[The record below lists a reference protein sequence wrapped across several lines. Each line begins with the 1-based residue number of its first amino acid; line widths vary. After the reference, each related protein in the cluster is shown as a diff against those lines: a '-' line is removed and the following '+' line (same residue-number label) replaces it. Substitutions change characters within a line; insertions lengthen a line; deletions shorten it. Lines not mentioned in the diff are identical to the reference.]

1 MTTSQQRQLE
11 RWLLLVALS
20 FASGCSNA
28 ERTQG
33 TLDKVRIAERGTEAG
48 GDFCRDFDMTP
59 AQVTAFF
66 KRAQLVDAARL
77 HDKFD
82 HLPCYIRGTAVREG
96 EAATWEIRAGG
107 TGKITVKK
115 TAVTLLY
122 GCSAC
127 DDLFGQTKK

>member
-1 MTTSQQRQLE
+1 MTTSRK
-11 RWLLLVALS
+11 RSIGKSLLLAALF

-33 TLDKVRIAERGTEAG
+33 TLDNVQIAEKGTEAG
-48 GDFCRDFDMTP
+48 GDFCRDFSMTP

-82 HLPCYIRGTAVREG
+82 YLPCYVRGTGMRDG

-115 TAVTLLY
+115 TAATSLY
-122 GCSAC
+122 GCAAC
-127 DDLFGQTKK
+127 DDLFGQIKK